1 MKTLLLAIR
10 DGSELAPLT
19 RDCCVALL
27 PIAGKSLLVH
37 TIESLAMA
45 ALTEVIIIT
54 RPPELAKVRKEIG
67 NGARWGMRFD
77 YILARVSES
86 LDDMVRRSE
95 VPLTEEL
102 LWVCGDV
109 LRTPI
114 VSEFLT
120 RARMNESSAVTAT
133 IGGVNAGL
141 KFFRRGKLISRMVP
155 GESLGV
161 LGSRIDA
168 PALEFPEARLSQ
180 IESLSAFHR
189 ANIEAASGGF
199 PGLVLT
205 GRPLMPG
212 VTVGRKT
219 RLPAR
224 CVTGRT
230 VFVGSRCRISASAE
244 LMDDVVV
251 SDDVVIDRRVT
262 LKSAVIMPNT
272 YIGEFLEVNDAIVQG
287 DTLIHIAAGGVTH
300 VSDPLLLRNMLSGVF
315 GRSGVRTPIDRA
327 STVNNNSI
335 AISSRSRL
343 ATTLDMIGRGFASAA
358 GPVGSSTKLS
368 STDDSTKPYSR
379 AFAFRLG
386 AARPLAAF
394 VAWLKGRR
402 VLTTSSDLA
411 TPETQLNDVR
421 DLGFA
426 REEADRVRNEQRGST
441 RQTIGAAPAGDEPKR
456 TDTFVATAAREEFR
470 RGEAVPIFR
479 NGKGSAQSGK
489 GTNTREAV

>member
-19 RDCCVALL
+19 RDRCVALL

-77 YILARVSES
+77 YILAPVSES

-120 RARMNESSAVTAT
+120 RARMDESPVTTAT

-141 KFFRRGKLISRMVP
+141 KFFRRGKLTSRMVP
-155 GESLGV
+155 DESFGAV
-161 LGSRIDA
+161 GSRIDA

-300 VSDPLLLRNMLSGVF
+300 VTDPLLLRNMLSGVF
-315 GRSGVRTPIDRA
+315 GKSGVGSPIDRA
-327 STVNNNSI
+327 STVN
-335 AISSRSRL
+335 
-343 ATTLDMIGRGFASAA
+343 
-358 GPVGSSTKLS
+358 
-368 STDDSTKPYSR
+368 DSTKSYSR

-402 VLTTSSDLA
+402 VLTTGSDLA
-411 TPETQLNDVR
+411 TPETQVNDVR
-421 DLGFA
+421 DVGFA

>member
-1 MKTLLLAIR
+1 MKTLLFAIR

-19 RDCCVALL
+19 RDRCVALL
-27 PIAGKSLLVH
+27 PIAGKSLLIH

-45 ALTEVIIIT
+45 ALTEVIIVT
-54 RPPELAKVRKEIG
+54 RPSELVRVKREIG
-67 NGARWGMRFD
+67 DGARWGMRFD
-77 YILARVSES
+77 YILASASDS
-86 LDDMVRRSE
+86 LDNVVRQSEDRSTNE
-95 VPLTEEL
+95 WLS
-102 LWVCGDV
+102 VCGDI

-120 RARMNESSAVTAT
+120 RARMSESPVMTAT
-133 IGGVNAGL
+133 IGGVSAGL
-141 KFFRRGKLISRMVP
+141 KFVRHGKLTSRMMP
-155 GESLGV
+155 GESLGA

-224 CVTGRT
+224 SVTGRK
-230 VFVGSRCRISASAE
+230 VFVGSRCSISASAE
-244 LMDDVVV
+244 LMDDVVI

-272 YIGEFLEVNDAIVQG
+272 YIGEFLEVNDAIVLG
-287 DTLIHIAAGGVTH
+287 DTLIHIAAGGETH
-300 VSDPLLLRNMLSGVF
+300 VTDPLLLRNMLSGVF
-315 GRSGVRTPIDRA
+315 GRSGVRTPIDHA
-327 STVNNNSI
+327 STANNNNI
-335 AISSRSRL
+335 ASSSRSRL
-343 ATTLDMIGRGFASAA
+343 ATTVEMIGRGFARAP

-368 STDDSTKPYSR
+368 STDDSTKSYSL
-379 AFAFRLG
+379 AFAFRVG
-386 AARPLAAF
+386 AARALAAF
-394 VAWLKGRR
+394 VALLKDRR
-402 VLTTSSDLA
+402 VLTTRSDLT
-411 TPETQLNDVR
+411 TPESQINDVR
-421 DLGFA
+421 DVRFA

-441 RQTIGAAPAGDEPKR
+441 RQTMGATPAGDEPKR
-456 TDTFVATAAREEFR
+456 TDTFVATASREEFR

-479 NGKGSAQSGK
+479 NGKGPAQSGK
-489 GTNTREAV
+489 GSNTREAV

>member
-1 MKTLLLAIR
+1 
-10 DGSELAPLT
+10 
-19 RDCCVALL
+19 
-27 PIAGKSLLVH
+27 
-37 TIESLAMA
+37 
-45 ALTEVIIIT
+45 VIIIT

-77 YILARVSES
+77 YILAPVSES
-86 LDDMVRRSE
+86 LDDIVRQSE
-95 VPLTEEL
+95 VPLTDEL

-120 RARMNESSAVTAT
+120 RARTNESPVMTAT
-133 IGGVNAGL
+133 IEGVSAGL
-141 KFFRRGKLISRMVP
+141 KFFRHGKMASRMVP
-155 GESLGV
+155 DESFGA

-300 VSDPLLLRNMLSGVF
+300 VTDPLLLRNMLSGVF
-315 GRSGVRTPIDRA
+315 GKSGVGSPIDRA
-327 STVNNNSI
+327 STVNNNDI

-343 ATTLDMIGRGFASAA
+343 ATTLEMIGRGFTSAA
-358 GPVGSSTKLS
+358 VPVGSSTKLS
-368 STDDSTKPYSR
+368 STDDSTKSYSR

-386 AARPLAAF
+386 VARTLAAF
-394 VAWLKGRR
+394 VAWLKGRP
-402 VLTTSSDLA
+402 VLTTRSDLA
-411 TPETQLNDVR
+411 TPETQVNDVR
-421 DLGFA
+421 DVGFA
-426 REEADRVRNEQRGST
+426 REEADRVRNEQRGPT